1 MCKNSGTFSSFL
13 CFQVLDE
20 CLTRIHALKV
30 RIWPSITR
38 AICDSQVA
46 GEDPQRIGIMV
57 ASHNEDTVRFKFQ
70 YFRDEIL
77 IKRLFW
83 VLRTLSWFRLVAS
96 SKPPRGLC
104 VIEITI
110 FLTLFFPG
118 SLWSWPYGRA
128 WAWPPGK
135 IYCFAYNLD
144 KIRNWNNRFCPL
156 PISLNFRSACSASPS
171 CSVCA
176 TKSPS
181 LWGRAATVCTNT
193 FPTGQSTKSSRIC
206 LEGVIAVILCHY

>member
-1 MCKNSGTFSSFL
+1 MLCTIRFNLSSFPMCKNSGTFSSFL

-30 RIWPSITR
+30 GIWPSITSAICHCQSLSLSFSITS

-70 YFRDEIL
+70 YFRDGIL
-77 IKRLFW
+77 IKRLFL
-83 VLRTLSWFRLVAS
+83 VLRTLSWLGLVAS

-110 FLTLFFPG
+110 FPTLFFSG

-128 WAWPPGK
+128 WSWPPGN
-135 IYCFAYNLD
+135 IYCFFFIIWIRAKLFDNGILASSAY
-144 KIRNWNNRFCPL
+144 
-156 PISLNFRSACSASPS
+156 
-171 CSVCA
+171 
-176 TKSPS
+176 T
-181 LWGRAATVCTNT
+181 T
-193 FPTGQSTKSSRIC
+193 FSY
-206 LEGVIAVILCHY
+206 ILC

>member
-1 MCKNSGTFSSFL
+1 MYHKVQPLPDYSSFPILCKNSGTFSSFL

-30 RIWPSITR
+30 GIWPSITS

-70 YFRDEIL
+70 CFRDEIL
-77 IKRLFW
+77 IKRLFF
-83 VLRTLSWFRLVAS
+83 VQLGLVAS

-104 VIEITI
+104 KIEITI

-128 WAWPPGK
+128 WSWPPGK
-135 IYCFAYNLD
+135 IYCFVYNLD
-144 KIRNWNNRFCPL
+144 KIRNWNNRFRPL
-156 PISLNFRSACSASPS
+156 TNF
-171 CSVCA
+171 
-176 TKSPS
+176 
-181 LWGRAATVCTNT
+181 
-193 FPTGQSTKSSRIC
+193 F
-206 LEGVIAVILCHY
+206 EF